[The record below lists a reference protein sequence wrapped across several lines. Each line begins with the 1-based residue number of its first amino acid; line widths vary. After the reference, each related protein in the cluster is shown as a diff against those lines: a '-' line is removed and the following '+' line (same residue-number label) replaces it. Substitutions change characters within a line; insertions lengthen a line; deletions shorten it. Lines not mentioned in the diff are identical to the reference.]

1 MVLVESYNKLNK
13 LRCLIVEDEK
23 IVNELFCEYLNLF
36 DTLQVDGNC
45 YAGQTALSL
54 IYELEPDVVFLDVEL
69 PDFDGFEILR
79 QLDGKVSPMIVFVSS
94 HNQYAIKAFE
104 YRAVDY
110 LLKPVTIK
118 RLKACVE
125 RLVELKQFN
134 LNRVQIGKTEPG
146 LRLTQKK
153 NPRPLEKKTI
163 LVKDKGESI
172 LLNQADIIYVDAA
185 GDYVCLH
192 TKNRIFAKRC
202 TLKQIIGVLEP
213 NLFKR
218 IHRSTIVN
226 LTCVQKVKTLPKGE
240 CILYLRDE
248 KQVKVSRTYRKIVS
262 NFLSAFE

>member
-1 MVLVESYNKLNK
+1 MVLAESCKEFNK
-13 LRCLIVEDEK
+13 LRCLVVEDEK

-36 DTLQVDGNC
+36 DTLQVVGNC
-45 YAGQTALSL
+45 YAGKAALSL
-54 IYELEPDVVFLDVEL
+54 INKLEPDVVFLDVEL

-79 QLDGKVSPMIVFVSS
+79 QLDDTVSPMVVFVSS

-125 RLVELKQFN
+125 RLVELKQFK
-134 LNRVQIGKTEPG
+134 LEWIPIGKTEAG
-146 LRLTQKK
+146 LRLTEK
-153 NPRPLEKKTI
+153 NSPKSLEKRTI
-163 LVKDKGESI
+163 WVKDKGESM

-185 GDYVCLH
+185 GDYACLH

-213 NLFKR
+213 NVFKR

-240 CILYLRDE
+240 CILYLNHE
-248 KQVKVSRTYRKIVS
+248 KKVKVSRTYRKVVS